1 MYSGSFSLV
10 HLLPTTNS
18 QRQEIEGRER
28 KATQSGSLEDRTDRV
43 RIAGTWKPSLTCCT
57 ANVYWILDTQLWTK
71 HIQKSKSTPAVTVL
85 VSVRAQLTPFKHFS
99 PRVTILH
106 QFLQHCSLQVLWRTP
121 KSSVGGNRLG
131 HLWHETITEVPPS
144 AFPRSHSN
152 SFPFLFP
159 YFPLPPWPTV
169 FHRGCLGKHS
179 PLPVHYKGLKRP
191 LTSICEGFLKRD
203 QDVRSPKQTELST
216 KGRCQHVLCRFRQGG
231 FDEFWLCR
239 LLAVWAV
246 IYHLIGPNTYLIKF
260 LKVASIL

>member
-43 RIAGTWKPSLTCCT
+43 LIAGTWKPSLTCCT

-144 AFPRSHSN
+144 AFPSSHST
-152 SFPFLFP
+152 SF
-159 YFPLPPWPTV
+159 
-169 FHRGCLGKHS
+169 S
-179 PLPVHYKGLKRP
+179 PSSF
-191 LTSICEGFLKRD
+191 LTSHSLLGRKYF
-203 QDVRSPKQTELST
+203 TE
-216 KGRCQHVLCRFRQGG
+216 
-231 FDEFWLCR
+231 
-239 LLAVWAV
+239 
-246 IYHLIGPNTYLIKF
+246 
-260 LKVASIL
+260 VA